1 MRTHHR
7 HKVHKPKVE
16 EPKHKHKH
24 KHKHESHHI
33 KFLLP
38 PIKWRPH
45 HPRATAAG
53 LLALFT
59 AVCVTAGV
67 TSGSWMSRPATAA
80 NQERYYPTVSYG
92 AARSCVLDHWA
103 PEVQVRV
110 TQQKWCSP
118 VFPCDKVKDNR
129 GGTLVPLK
137 ESCIANHATNGICWQ
152 YSVFS
157 TCSGT
162 WSDKLRYDHCLAIRS
177 LCSTRVLTVFSSF
190 TSFFSVVA
198 GICSLLVTWERVGWL
213 QFMCQS
219 HRGELRTAHRWRLYR
234 LRVLTRLVVLMRVC
248 FGASFLCMTIVCI
261 KFGVWTTKLQKVF
274 AHKTPSRP
282 GGCAAMGDCP
292 VLGPGFYYT
301 VIAMGAAATGGVASM
316 LQPAHKLGANKAW
329 EESFPAEPVDGPP
342 AGALALTPEGEAAA
356 REAEEREHAE
366 ARQALEAAD
375 AAEAAEGAAEAAA
388 AAAQAERLH
397 RARAQVDHSE
407 HHHVKGSK
415 KSSKKSSAPHHAP
428 SHHRAPAAAAA
439 KPCPYE
445 AQAAAAAKV
454 RQTREDKT
462 KEEEGE
468 EEEEEGEERRPGKQR
483 QGAKAP
489 APAPSQLHVY
499 TVDVPAD
506 ILRSSFAPR
515 WPERLTF
522 APTGTGVGVVAR
534 DDPGTNLAFW
544 SWSEL
549 RSWQVVHTSEDPRDM
564 AELHMRVL
572 LHGGK
577 GAPEQPVKFE
587 SSDAAGVA
595 EALRQARSHHHHHD
609 HDHSHHDRR
618 EAGGDEEGEAVGREE
633 EEEAGEAG
641 AGRSSGG
648 HHRSWHKNPTLAK
661 GNAISVSECGTS
673 AKLWV

>member
-103 PEVQVRV
+103 PKVQVRV

-375 AAEAAEGAAEAAA
+375 AAEAAEGAAEAA
-388 AAAQAERLH
+388 
-397 RARAQVDHSE
+397 
-407 HHHVKGSK
+407 
-415 KSSKKSSAPHHAP
+415 
-428 SHHRAPAAAAA
+428 
-439 KPCPYE
+439 
-445 AQAAAAAKV
+445 
-454 RQTREDKT
+454 
-462 KEEEGE
+462 
-468 EEEEEGEERRPGKQR
+468 
-483 QGAKAP
+483 
-489 APAPSQLHVY
+489 
-499 TVDVPAD
+499 
-506 ILRSSFAPR
+506 
-515 WPERLTF
+515 
-522 APTGTGVGVVAR
+522 
-534 DDPGTNLAFW
+534 
-544 SWSEL
+544 
-549 RSWQVVHTSEDPRDM
+549 
-564 AELHMRVL
+564 
-572 LHGGK
+572 
-577 GAPEQPVKFE
+577 
-587 SSDAAGVA
+587 
-595 EALRQARSHHHHHD
+595 
-609 HDHSHHDRR
+609 
-618 EAGGDEEGEAVGREE
+618 
-633 EEEAGEAG
+633 EEEAEKKRDEEEAEREQREKREHQQHQVSRLHTILKPFMLRRVKTDVMHEMPDKVEIQLKCQLTSRQR
-641 AGRSSGG
+641 ALYKRLRKKLSLADLLTSKTLNKKQSDKNMEHLMNMVMQFRKVCNHPEIFEVRRKEESGG
-648 HHRSWHKNPTLAK
+648 VGAVCTLY
-661 GNAISVSECGTS
+661 GMCFGSTLN
-673 AKLWV
+673 

>member
-7 HKVHKPKVE
+7 HKVHKPKEE
-16 EPKHKHKH
+16 EPPKHKH
-24 KHKHESHHI
+24 KHKHESKHI
-33 KFLLP
+33 KFVLP

-59 AVCVTAGV
+59 AVSTTAGV
-67 TSGSWMSRPATAA
+67 TSGSWMSRPAAAA

-103 PEVQVRV
+103 PEVQMRT

-118 VFPCDKVKDNR
+118 EYPCDKVEDDR

-137 ESCIANHATNGICWQ
+137 EACLANHARNGICWQ

-177 LCSTRVLTVFSSF
+177 LCGTRVLTVFSSF
-190 TSFFSVVA
+190 TSFFSAVA

-213 QFMCQS
+213 QPLCQS

-248 FGASFLCMTIVCI
+248 FGASFLCMMIVCI

-274 AHKTPSRP
+274 AHETPSRP
-282 GGCAAMGDCP
+282 GGCAAVGDCP

-301 VIAMGAAATGGVASM
+301 LIAMGAAATGGVASM
-316 LQPAHKLGANKAW
+316 LQPSHKLGANISW
-329 EESFPAEPVDGPP
+329 EESFPDEVADGPP
-342 AGALALTPEGEAAA
+342 GGVLALTAEGQAAA
-356 REAEEREHAE
+356 REAEERERAK

-375 AAEAAEGAAEAAA
+375 AADAVEGAAEAEA

-397 RARAQVDHSE
+397 RARAQLDRSE
-407 HHHVKGSK
+407 HHHKQGSK
-415 KSSKKSSAPHHAP
+415 KGSAP
-428 SHHRAPAAAAA
+428 SHHRAPAAAAAA

-445 AQAAAAAKV
+445 AQAAAAAKA
-454 RQTREDKT
+454 RQAREKKT
-462 KEEEGE
+462 EEEE
-468 EEEEEGEERRPGKQR
+468 EEEEEGAEGAERRPGKQR

-549 RSWQVVHTSEDPRDM
+549 RSWQVVHTSEDPQDM

-587 SSDAAGVA
+587 ASDAAGVA
-595 EALRQARSHHHHHD
+595 EALRQARSHHHD
-609 HDHSHHDRR
+609 HDHHHHHHHRNRR
-618 EAGGDEEGEAVGREE
+618 EAGGDDEGEAGGREA
-633 EEEAGEAG
+633 EEAGEAG